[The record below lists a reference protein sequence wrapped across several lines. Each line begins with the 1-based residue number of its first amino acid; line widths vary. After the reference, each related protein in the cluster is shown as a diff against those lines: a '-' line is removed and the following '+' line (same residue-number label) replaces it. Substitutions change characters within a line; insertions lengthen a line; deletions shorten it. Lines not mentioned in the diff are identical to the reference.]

1 MKIIEIK
8 NGDELSK
15 FIEEYKQFHSERGIA
30 ESSNILV
37 GNYNQDKGKFLVV
50 DKNDD
55 LVYEVNKIY
64 ICRHQNTHMLDY
76 KIEYCEI
83 G

>member
-15 FIEEYKQFHSERGIA
+15 LTEEFQQFRTKMGIA

-55 LVYEVNKIY
+55 LVYEVDKLY

-83 G
+83 V